1 MSTTSYKIMKVI
13 RSCESEDHFYASQRM
28 INLFANITD
37 NKDELQ
43 YLQKWLNKRKKLKQD
58 Y

>member
-1 MSTTSYKIMKVI
+1 MSTTFKKIIKVI